1 MRRRKAVAVTTIV
14 MGIFALTFLAGA
26 SPGWAKGTSGP
37 SAVPFKDIA
46 SSGPLTHVYLGNEL
60 SCQVAHTGDTD
71 LELYPPDT
79 IPGDCGTLL
88 VDTRADRLYAPDFD
102 AHGTTATGSLGSY
115 TVFTPVS
122 QTPVTGSGT
131 NQDPYKVVTVAN
143 AGSSGLVLTETD
155 TYVVGQESY
164 TTSVSVD
171 NTGEPSFNLIIFRA
185 GDCFLGG
192 SDEGT
197 GGVSGSSIACVQEE
211 TGRIEEWVPITSGS
225 SYFENNYD
233 EVWARIG
240 SHQAF
245 NNTCECTLDDNG
257 AGLSWT
263 FSLNAGQTKT
273 FSHITTFSPTGNQP
287 LTTQKTADSPT
298 APPGGQDGYTI
309 TIDN

>member
-171 NTGEPSFNLIIFRA
+171 NTGETSLKPDHLPGRRLLPGRLRR
-185 GDCFLGG
+185 GDRRGFGFLH
-192 SDEGT
+192 
-197 GGVSGSSIACVQEE
+197 
-211 TGRIEEWVPITSGS
+211 RL
-225 SYFENNYD
+225 
-233 EVWARIG
+233 R
-240 SHQAF
+240 
-245 NNTCECTLDDNG
+245 
-257 AGLSWT
+257 
-263 FSLNAGQTKT
+263 
-273 FSHITTFSPTGNQP
+273 
-287 LTTQKTADSPT
+287 
-298 APPGGQDGYTI
+298 PGGDRTDRGVGPDHQRQQLLREQLRRGLGQDRLAPGLQQHVRVHAGRQRRRPELDLLAERGADEDLLPHHHVLPHRQPAAY
-309 TIDN
+309 DPEDRR